1 MKGGVIQAMKLE
13 EKKQIVQ
20 DLHEKF
26 LKFQVVILTDY
37 KGLDVTKLNT
47 LRRQLR
53 EVDSEYRVVKNSLL
67 VRACENTEVE
77 LIKDSFTGPSAIAY
91 SYNDPV
97 APAKVLAAFIKEH
110 TELEIKNGVLN
121 GKVLDLNAIKALS
134 DLPSREV
141 LLGMLL
147 SAANGVPTAFVRALN
162 DVPIKML
169 NVLQAI
175 KDQKEANA

>member
-1 MKGGVIQAMKLE
+1 MKLE

-26 LKFQVVILTDY
+26 LKFQVIILTDY
-37 KGLDVTKLNT
+37 KGLDVIALNT

-53 EVDSEYRVVKNSLL
+53 EADAEYRVVKNSLL
-67 VRACENTEVE
+67 ARACEDTDVA
-77 LIKDSFTGPSAIAY
+77 LIKDSFIGPSAIAY

-97 APAKVLAAFIKEH
+97 APAKALTTFAKEH
-110 TELEIKNGVLN
+110 KEFEIKSGVLN
-121 GKVLDLNAIKALS
+121 GKVLDLKAINALS

-141 LLGMLL
+141 LLGLFL
-147 SAANGVPTAFVRALN
+147 SAVNGVPTAFVRALN
-162 DVPIKML
+162 DVPIRLL
-169 NVLQAI
+169 NVLQAV

>member
-1 MKGGVIQAMKLE
+1 MKLE

-26 LKFQVVILTDY
+26 LKFQVIILTDY
-37 KGLDVTKLNT
+37 KGLDVIALNT

-53 EVDSEYRVVKNSLL
+53 EADAEYRVVKNSLL
-67 VRACENTEVE
+67 ARACEDTDVA
-77 LIKDSFTGPSAIAY
+77 LIKDSFIGPSAIAY

-97 APAKVLAAFIKEH
+97 APAKALTTFAKEH
-110 TELEIKNGVLN
+110 KEFEIKSGVLN
-121 GKVLDLNAIKALS
+121 GKVLDLNAINALS

-141 LLGMLL
+141 LLGQFL
-147 SAANGVPTAFVRALN
+147 SAINGVPTAFVRALN
-162 DVPIKML
+162 DVPIRLL
-169 NVLQAI
+169 NVLQAV

>member
-1 MKGGVIQAMKLE
+1 MKLE

-37 KGLDVTKLNT
+37 KGLDVTALNT

-53 EVDSEYRVVKNSLL
+53 EADAEYRVVKNSLL
-67 VRACENTEVE
+67 VRACEDTDAA

-97 APAKVLAAFIKEH
+97 APAKVLTAFAKEY
-110 TELEIKNGVLN
+110 EKFEIKNGVLN
-121 GKVLDLNAIKALS
+121 GKMLDLNAIKALS
-134 DLPSREV
+134 GLPSREV
-141 LLGMLL
+141 LLGLFL
-147 SAANGVPTAFVRALN
+147 SALNGVPTAFVRALN
-162 DVPIKML
+162 DVPVRLL
-169 NVLQAI
+169 NVLQAV

>member
-1 MKGGVIQAMKLE
+1 MNLE

-67 VRACENTEVE
+67 VRACENTDVE

-97 APAKVLAAFIKEH
+97 APAKVLTAFIKEH
-110 TELEIKNGVLN
+110 NELEIKNGVLN

-141 LLGMLL
+141 LLGMFL
-147 SAANGVPTAFVRALN
+147 SAANGVSTAFVRALN
-162 DVPIKML
+162 DVPIKLL

>member
-1 MKGGVIQAMKLE
+1 MNLE

-67 VRACENTEVE
+67 VRACENTDVE
-77 LIKDSFTGPSAIAY
+77 LIKDTFTGPSAIAY

-97 APAKVLAAFIKEH
+97 APAKVLTAFIKEH
-110 TELEIKNGVLN
+110 DELEELEIKNGVLN

-141 LLGMLL
+141 LLGMFL
-147 SAANGVPTAFVRALN
+147 SAANGVSTAFVRALN
-162 DVPIKML
+162 DVPIKLL

>member
-1 MKGGVIQAMKLE
+1 MNLE

-67 VRACENTEVE
+67 VRACENTDVE
-77 LIKDSFTGPSAIAY
+77 LIKDTFTGPSAIAY

-97 APAKVLAAFIKEH
+97 APAKVLTAFIKEH
-110 TELEIKNGVLN
+110 DELEIKNGVLN

-141 LLGMLL
+141 LLGMFL
-147 SAANGVPTAFVRALN
+147 SAANGVSTAFVRALN
-162 DVPIKML
+162 DVPIKLL